1 MFCAISGEPP
11 KVPVVSKKSGL
22 VYEQRLIHKYINDN
36 GKDPVT
42 GDTLELDDLIE
53 IKSSPKTA
61 VPRPPQHSSIPS
73 LLTSLQNEYDAI
85 ILETFTLKKHYDNLR
100 QELAHALYAND
111 ASARVIARLLN
122 ERDQAREALASIQ
135 GTIGAGPSS
144 SRAAQDVEM
153 SDSTHAENGSS
164 AAAAAAAAVASAS
177 ASGLPA
183 DVVEIIDS
191 TAQRLSS
198 QRKAKSKRKA
208 PEGYATQATVAEFA
222 EVQSL
227 PSMHHAKPA
236 GVSCL
241 ALSADGNVLVTG
253 GNDKNVQV
261 YGRKEDQV
269 LATLKGH
276 TKRITHVA
284 VTGISDAPIGSEAA
298 SADAALPNYIVSASE
313 DGRVKVWEPTGATGA
328 KSQAYS
334 LSSTADV
341 HKGEVTGIDIHP
353 SEAFYGSAGRDG
365 TISLRSLADSS
376 ELARIDAELGDSY
389 ESFAF
394 HPDGQLAATGTST
407 GAIRIWEVKSGA
419 NASTIQTE
427 LGGRVSALHFSENG
441 YYLAAASDEGKAVE
455 VWDLRKLTAVGKLT
469 VDEGQDAK
477 SGVSAVKFDASL
489 QFLAVATDSVSVY
502 ANKTWNQLVKLE
514 GTQKLSGLAWDARD
528 GQVVVSSLD
537 RTVRTFGVAGA

>member
-22 VYEQRLIHKYINDN
+22 VYEQRLIQKYINDN

-53 IKSSPKTA
+53 IKSNPKTA

-85 ILETFTLKKHYDNLR
+85 ILETLTLKKHYDNLR

-144 SRAAQDVEM
+144 SRTAQDVEM
-153 SDSTHAENGSS
+153 SDSAPAENGS
-164 AAAAAAAAVASAS
+164 AASG
-177 ASGLPA
+177 SGLPA
-183 DVVEIIDS
+183 DVVEIVDS

-208 PEGYATQATVAEFA
+208 PEGYATQASVAEFA

-241 ALSADGNVLVTG
+241 TLSADGNVLVTG

-261 YGRKEDQV
+261 YDRKQDQV

-276 TKRITHVA
+276 TKRITRVA
-284 VTGISDAPIGSEAA
+284 VTGTSDAPIGSEAA
-298 SADAALPNYIVSASE
+298 GDEATLPEYIVSASE
-313 DGRVKVWEPTGATGA
+313 DGKVKVWTPSGATGA
-328 KSQAYS
+328 KAQAYA
-334 LSSTADV
+334 LSSTVDA
-341 HKGEVTGIDIHP
+341 HKGEVTGLDIHP
-353 SEAFYGSAGRDG
+353 SSTFFGSAGRDG
-365 TISLRSLADSS
+365 TWSLHNLSDGS
-376 ELARIDAELGDSY
+376 EILHLEPGLEDAY

-407 GAIRIWEVKSGA
+407 GAIRIWDIKSGS
-419 NASTIQTE
+419 NASTLQTE
-427 LGGRVSALHFSENG
+427 LSDRVSSLHFSENG
-441 YYLAAASDEGKAVE
+441 YYLAAASDKGKNVE

-469 VDEGQDAK
+469 VEEEGNT
-477 SGVSAVKFDASL
+477 GVSAVKFDPSL
-489 QFLAVATDSVSVY
+489 QLLAVATDNVNVY
-502 ANKTWNQLVKLE
+502 ANKSWSHLAKLE
-514 GTQKLSGLAWDARD
+514 GTANLTGLAWDHRD
-528 GQVVVSSLD
+528 GNIVVSSLD
-537 RTVRTFGVAGA
+537 RTVRTFGLAA

>member
-11 KVPVVSKKSGL
+11 KVPVVSRKSGL
-22 VYEQRLIHKYINDN
+22 IYEQRLINKYINDN

-42 GDTLELDDLIE
+42 GDALELDDLIE
-53 IKSSPKTA
+53 IKSNPKTA

-144 SRAAQDVEM
+144 SKAAHDVEM
-153 SDSTHAENGSS
+153 TDSAPAGNGASN
-164 AAAAAAAAVASAS
+164 AAAGN
-177 ASGLPA
+177 GLSTE
-183 DVVEIIDS
+183 VVEIIDA

-208 PEGYATQATVAEFA
+208 PEGYATQSSVASFA
-222 EVQSL
+222 ETQKL

-261 YGRKEDQV
+261 YDRKEDKV

-276 TKRITHVA
+276 TKRITRVA
-284 VTGISDAPIGSEAA
+284 VSGASDAPIGSEAA
-298 SADAALPNYIVSASE
+298 SDEAALPSYVVSASE
-313 DGRVKVWEPTGATGA
+313 DGKVKVWTPTGATGA
-328 KSQAYS
+328 KAQAYAVAHTGS
-334 LSSTADV
+334 P
-341 HKGEVTGIDIHP
+341 HQGEVTGLDVHP
-353 SEAFYGSAGRDG
+353 SGALFGSAGRDG
-365 TISLRSLADSS
+365 TLSLRSLDDGS
-376 ELARIDAELGDSY
+376 ELLRVDAGLGDAY

-394 HPDGQLAATGTST
+394 HPDGQLAATGTAQ
-407 GAIRIWEVKSGA
+407 GAIRIWDIKTGQNV
-419 NASTIQTE
+419 STLQTE
-427 LGGRVSALHFSENG
+427 LSGPVTALHFSENG
-441 YYLAAASDEGKAVE
+441 YYLAAASDQAKAVE
-455 VWDLRKLTAVGKLT
+455 VWDLRKLTAAGKMT
-469 VDEGQDAK
+469 VEEEGK
-477 SGVSAVKFDASL
+477 GGVSAVRFDPSL
-489 QFLAVATDSVSVY
+489 QFLAVATDSVTVY
-502 ANKTWNQLVKLE
+502 ANKSWAQLARME
-514 GTQKLSGLAWDARD
+514 GTANLTGLDWDHRD
-528 GQVVVSSLD
+528 GSIVVSSLD
-537 RTVRTFGVAGA
+537 RTVRTFGVSA

>member
-1 MFCAISGEPP
+1 M
-11 KVPVVSKKSGL
+11 
-22 VYEQRLIHKYINDN
+22 
-36 GKDPVT
+36 
-42 GDTLELDDLIE
+42 
-53 IKSSPKTA
+53 A

-144 SRAAQDVEM
+144 SRAAHDVDM
-153 SDSTHAENGSS
+153 SDSAENGSGAGADAGGNS
-164 AAAAAAAAVASAS
+164 F
-177 ASGLPA
+177 PA
-183 DVVEIIDS
+183 EVIDTIDS
-191 TAQRLSS
+191 TAQRLFA

-208 PEGYATQATVAEFA
+208 PEGYATQSTMAEFA
-222 EVQSL
+222 EMQSL

-261 YGRKEDQV
+261 YDRKEDQV

-276 TKRITHVA
+276 TKRITRVA
-284 VTGISDAPIGSEAA
+284 ITGTFDAPIGAEIA
-298 SADAALPNYIVSASE
+298 SDDAALPNYVVSASE
-313 DGRVKVWEPTGATGA
+313 DGKVKVWTPSGATGA
-328 KSQAYS
+328 KSQAYA
-334 LSSTADV
+334 LSHTMDA
-341 HKGEVTGIDIHP
+341 HKAEVTGLDIHP
-353 SEAFYGSAGRDG
+353 SNTFFGTAGRDG
-365 TISLRSLADSS
+365 ILSFHSLASG
-376 ELARIDAELGDSY
+376 AELLRLDPGFGESY

-407 GAIRIWEVKSGA
+407 SAIRIWDVKSGT

-427 LGGRVSALHFSENG
+427 LPGRVTSLHFSENG
-441 YYLAAASDEGKAVE
+441 YFLAVASDQGKQVE
-455 VWDLRKLTAVGKLT
+455 VWDLRKLAAVAKLT
-469 VDEGQDAK
+469 VEEDGKA
-477 SGVSAVKFDASL
+477 GVGAVRFDPSL
-489 QFLAVATDSVSVY
+489 QFLAVAADGVSVY
-502 ANKTWNQLVKLE
+502 ANKSWNLLAKVE
-514 GTQKLSGLAWDARD
+514 GSAHLTGLAWDHRD
-528 GQVVVSSLD
+528 GNIVVSSLD
-537 RTVRTFGVAGA
+537 RTVRTLGVAAT

>member
-42 GDTLELDDLIE
+42 GDVLGLEDIIE
-53 IKSSPKTA
+53 IKSNPKTA

-122 ERDQAREALASIQ
+122 ERDQAREALANIQ
-135 GTIGAGPSS
+135 GTIGAGPST

-153 SDSTHAENGSS
+153 TDSAPTEDH
-164 AAAAAAAAVASAS
+164 AAAI
-177 ASGLPA
+177 GNGPPA
-183 DVVEIIDS
+183 DIVDIIET
-191 TAQRLSS
+191 TAQSLSK

-208 PEGYATQATVAEFA
+208 PEGYATQESVGGFT
-222 EVQSL
+222 EVQNL

-236 GVSCL
+236 GVSCV

-261 YGRKEDQV
+261 YDRKEDQV

-276 TKRITHVA
+276 TKRIIHVA
-284 VTGISDAPIGSEAA
+284 ITGVSNAPVGV
-298 SADAALPNYIVSASE
+298 DAAGDSSLPAYIVSASE
-313 DGRVKVWEPTGATGA
+313 DGKVKVWQPTGATGP
-328 KSQAYS
+328 KSQAYA
-334 LSSTADV
+334 LSSTVDG
-341 HKGEVTGIDIHP
+341 HNGEVTGIDIHP
-353 SEAFYGSAGRDG
+353 SGQFFGTAGRDG
-365 TISLRSLADSS
+365 TLTLRSLSDGS
-376 ELARIDAELGDSY
+376 ELLRIDPELGDTY

-407 GAIRIWEVKSGA
+407 GAIRIWDVKSSSK
-419 NASTIQTE
+419 ASTLQTE
-427 LGGRVSALHFSENG
+427 LPGRVTSLHFSENG
-441 YYLAAASDEGKAVE
+441 YYLAAASDQGKHVE
-455 VWDLRKLTAVGKLT
+455 VWDLRKLSVVAKLT
-469 VDEGQDAK
+469 VEEDGKA
-477 SGVSAVKFDASL
+477 GVASVKFDPSL
-489 QFLAVATDSVSVY
+489 QFLAVATDAVNVY
-502 ANKTWNQLVKLE
+502 ANKSWHHLIKVEGAEKL
-514 GTQKLSGLAWDARD
+514 TGLAWDGRN
-528 GQVVVSSLD
+528 GNIVVSSLD
-537 RTVRTFGVAGA
+537 RTVRTIGLAV

>member
-11 KVPVVSKKSGL
+11 KVPVVSKKSSL
-22 VYEQRLIHKYINDN
+22 VYEQRLIQKYINDN

-42 GDTLELDDLIE
+42 GDTLDLDDLIE
-53 IKSSPKTA
+53 IKSNPKTA

-122 ERDQAREALASIQ
+122 ERDQAREALANIQ

-153 SDSTHAENGSS
+153 ADSAPAENGS
-164 AAAAAAAAVASAS
+164 A
-177 ASGLPA
+177 ASGSKLPS

-208 PEGYATQATVAEFA
+208 PEGYATQASVAEFA

-241 ALSADGNVLVTG
+241 TLSADGNVLVTG

-261 YGRKEDQV
+261 YDRKQDQV

-276 TKRITHVA
+276 TKRVTRVA
-284 VTGISDAPIGSEAA
+284 VTGTSDAPIGSEAA
-298 SADAALPNYIVSASE
+298 SEETTLPDYVVSASE
-313 DGRVKVWEPTGATGA
+313 DGKVKVWAPSGA
-328 KSQAYS
+328 KGAKAQVYA
-334 LSSTADV
+334 LSSTINA
-341 HKGEVTGIDIHP
+341 HKGEVTGLDIHP
-353 SEAFYGSAGRDG
+353 SGAFFGTAGRDG
-365 TISLRSLADSS
+365 TLTVRNLSDSAVIIRL
-376 ELARIDAELGDSY
+376 EAGLEDVY

-394 HPDGQLAATGTST
+394 HPDGQLAATGTSS
-407 GAIRIWEVKSGA
+407 GAIRIWDIKAGS
-419 NASTIQTE
+419 NASSLQTE
-427 LGGRVSALHFSENG
+427 LPGRVSSLHFSENG
-441 YYLAAASDEGKAVE
+441 YYLAAGSDEGKNVE
-455 VWDLRKLTAVGKLT
+455 VWDLRKLTAVGKL
-469 VDEGQDAK
+469 VIEEEG
-477 SGVSAVKFDASL
+477 STGVSAVKFDPSL
-489 QFLAVATDSVSVY
+489 QLLAVATDSVSVY
-502 ANKTWNQLVKLE
+502 ANKSWNHLAKLQ
-514 GTQKLSGLAWDARD
+514 GTANLTGLAWDHRD
-528 GQVVVSSLD
+528 GKIVVSSLD
-537 RTVRTFGVAGA
+537 RTVRTFGLAA

>member
-22 VYEQRLIHKYINDN
+22 VYEQRLIHKYINEN

-144 SRAAQDVEM
+144 SRAAQHVEM
-153 SDSTHAENGSS
+153 SDSTQAENGSG
-164 AAAAAAAAVASAS
+164 AAASAS

-208 PEGYATQATVAEFA
+208 PEGYATQATVAEYA

-261 YGRKEDQV
+261 YDRKEDQV

-276 TKRITHVA
+276 TKRITQVA
-284 VTGISDAPIGSEAA
+284 VTGISDAPIGSEAVTDA
-298 SADAALPNYIVSASE
+298 AALPNYIVSASE
-313 DGRVKVWEPTGATGA
+313 DGKVKVWEPTGATVA

-334 LSSTADV
+334 LSSSADA
-341 HKGEVTGIDIHP
+341 HKSEVTGIDIHP
-353 SEAFYGSAGRDG
+353 SGSFYGSAGRDG
-365 TISLRSLADSS
+365 TLSLRSLADGS
-376 ELARIDAELGDSY
+376 ELLRIDPQLGDSY

-427 LGGRVSALHFSENG
+427 LPGRVSLLHFSENG
-441 YYLAAASDEGKAVE
+441 YYLAAASDQGKAVE

-469 VDEGQDAK
+469 VEEDEDAK
-477 SGVSAVKFDASL
+477 SGVSAIKFDPSL
-489 QFLAVATDSVSVY
+489 QFLAVATDSINVY
-502 ANKTWNQLVKLE
+502 ANKSWNHLVKVE
-514 GTQKLSGLAWDARD
+514 GTQKLTGLAWDARD

-537 RTVRTFGVAGA
+537 RTIRTFGVAA

>member
-1 MFCAISGEPP
+1 M
-11 KVPVVSKKSGL
+11 
-22 VYEQRLIHKYINDN
+22 
-36 GKDPVT
+36 
-42 GDTLELDDLIE
+42 
-53 IKSSPKTA
+53 
-61 VPRPPQHSSIPS
+61 
-73 LLTSLQNEYDAI
+73 LTSLQNEYDAI

-153 SDSTHAENGSS
+153 SDPAHAENGS
-164 AAAAAAAAVASAS
+164 AAAAGPAT

-183 DVVEIIDS
+183 DVVEMIDS

-198 QRKAKSKRKA
+198 QRRAKSKRKA
-208 PEGYATQATVAEFA
+208 PEGYATQTTVAQFVET
-222 EVQSL
+222 QNL

-236 GVSCL
+236 GVLCL
-241 ALSADGNVLVTG
+241 ALSADGNVIVTG

-261 YGRKEDQV
+261 YDRKEDQV

-276 TKRITHVA
+276 TKRITQVA
-284 VTGISDAPIGSEAA
+284 VTGVSDAPIGSEATGGGA
-298 SADAALPNYIVSASE
+298 VLPNYIVSASE
-313 DGRVKVWEPTGATGA
+313 DGKVKVWKPTGATGA
-328 KSQAYS
+328 KSQAYA
-334 LSSTADV
+334 LSSTADA
-341 HKGEVTGIDIHP
+341 HKSEVTGVDVHP

-365 TISLRSLADSS
+365 TLSFRSLADSA
-376 ELARIDAELGDSY
+376 ELLRIDADLGDSY

-427 LGGRVSALHFSENG
+427 LPGRVSSLHFSENG
-441 YYLAAASDEGKAVE
+441 YYLAAASDQGKEVE
-455 VWDLRKLTAVGKLT
+455 VWDLRKLKVTGKLT
-469 VDEGQDAK
+469 VEDDGT
-477 SGVSAVKFDASL
+477 SGVSAIKFDPSL
-489 QFLAVATDSVSVY
+489 QFLAVTTDSIHVY
-502 ANKTWNQLVKLE
+502 ANKSWDHLAKLE
-514 GTQKLSGLAWDARD
+514 GIERLTGLAWDARD
-528 GQVVVSSLD
+528 GGVVVSSLD
-537 RTVRTFGVAGA
+537 RTVRAFGVAA

>member
-1 MFCAISGEPP
+1 M
-11 KVPVVSKKSGL
+11 L
-22 VYEQRLIHKYINDN
+22 
-36 GKDPVT
+36 
-42 GDTLELDDLIE
+42 
-53 IKSSPKTA
+53 TA
-61 VPRPPQHSSIPS
+61 
-73 LLTSLQNEYDAI
+73 LQNEYDAI

-144 SRAAQDVEM
+144 SRVAQDVEM
-153 SDSTHAENGSS
+153 SDSATHAENGSS
-164 AAAAAAAAVASAS
+164 AAAAS

-183 DVVEIIDS
+183 EIVEVIDS
-191 TAQRLSS
+191 TAQKLSS
-198 QRKAKSKRKA
+198 QRRAKSKRKA

-222 EVQSL
+222 EVHNL

-241 ALSADGNVLVTG
+241 ALSANGNLLVTG

-261 YGRKEDQV
+261 YDRKEDSV

-276 TKRITHVA
+276 TKKITHVA
-284 VTGISDAPIGSEAA
+284 VSGASDAPIGSEVAA
-298 SADAALPNYIVSASE
+298 DDAALPSYIISASE
-313 DGRVKVWEPTGATGA
+313 DGKVKVWEPTGETGP
-328 KSQAYS
+328 KSQAYA
-334 LSSTADV
+334 LSSTADA
-341 HKGEVTGIDIHP
+341 HKSEVTGVDIHP

-365 TISLRSLADSS
+365 TLSLRSLANGS
-376 ELARIDAELGDSY
+376 ELARIDPGLGDSY

-394 HPDGQLAATGTST
+394 HPDGQLAGTGTST

-427 LGGRVSALHFSENG
+427 LPGRVTSLHFSENG
-441 YYLAAASDEGKAVE
+441 YYLAAASDEGKTVE

-469 VDEGQDAK
+469 VEEGGK
-477 SGVSAVKFDASL
+477 TGVSAVKFDASL
-489 QFLAVATDSVSVY
+489 QFLAVATDSVNVY
-502 ANKTWNQLVKLE
+502 ANKSWNHVAKLD
-514 GTQKLSGLAWDARD
+514 GTSKLTGLAWDARN

-537 RTVRTFGVAGA
+537 RTVRTFGVGS

>member
-135 GTIGAGPSS
+135 GTIGAGPST

-153 SDSTHAENGSS
+153 ADSPNAENG
-164 AAAAAAAAVASAS
+164 AE
-177 ASGLPA
+177 ASGSALPA
-183 DVVEIIDS
+183 DVVEIIGS

-198 QRKAKSKRKA
+198 QRRAKSKRKA
-208 PEGYATQATVAEFA
+208 PEGYATQETVAGFT

-236 GVSCL
+236 GVSCI
-241 ALSADGNVLVTG
+241 ALSSNGNVLVTG

-261 YGRKEDQV
+261 YDRKEDQV

-276 TKRITHVA
+276 TKRILHVA
-284 VTGISDAPIGSEAA
+284 VTGTSNAPIGSEAA
-298 SADAALPNYIVSASE
+298 SDGAALPNYIVSASE
-313 DGRVKVWEPTGATGA
+313 DGKVKVWEPTGQTGA
-328 KSQAYS
+328 KSQAYAV
-334 LSSTADV
+334 SSTADV
-341 HKGEVTGIDIHP
+341 HNGDVTGIDIHP
-353 SEAFYGSAGRDG
+353 SEAFFGTAGRDG
-365 TISLRSLADSS
+365 TLTLRSLSDGS
-376 ELARIDAELGDSY
+376 ELLNLNPELGDSY

-394 HPDGQLAATGTST
+394 HPDGQLAATGTTS
-407 GAIRIWEVKSGA
+407 GAIRIWDIKSGS

-427 LGGRVSALHFSENG
+427 LPGRVTSLHFSENG
-441 YYLAAASDEGKAVE
+441 YYLAAGSDQGKQVE
-455 VWDLRKLTAVGKLT
+455 VWDLRKLLNVAKITVEEEGKT
-469 VDEGQDAK
+469 
-477 SGVSAVKFDASL
+477 GVSSVKFDPSL
-489 QFLAVATDSVSVY
+489 QFLAVATDAVNVY
-502 ANKTWNQLVKLE
+502 ANKSWKPLAKLE
-514 GTQKLSGLAWDARD
+514 GTEKLTGLAWDGRD
-528 GQVVVSSLD
+528 GNVVVSSLD
-537 RTVRTFGVAGA
+537 RTVRTFGVSA

>member
-11 KVPVVSKKSGL
+11 KVPLVSKKSGL

-153 SDSTHAENGSS
+153 SDSAHGENGTT
-164 AAAAAAAAVASAS
+164 AATTS

-183 DVVEIIDS
+183 EIVEKIDS

-198 QRKAKSKRKA
+198 QRRAKAKRKA
-208 PEGYATQATVAEFA
+208 PEGYATQAIVSEFA
-222 EVQSL
+222 EVQKL

-241 ALSADGNVLVTG
+241 ALSGDGSVVVTG

-261 YGRKEDQV
+261 YDRREDQV

-276 TKRITHVA
+276 TKRITQVA
-284 VTGISDAPIGSEAA
+284 ITGISDAPIGSEAA
-298 SADAALPNYIVSASE
+298 TDAAVLPSYIVSASE
-313 DGRVKVWEPTGATGA
+313 DGKVKVWEPSGATGA
-328 KSQAYS
+328 KAQAYA
-334 LSSTADV
+334 LSSTSEA
-341 HKGEVTGIDIHP
+341 HKSEVTGVDIHP

-365 TISLRSLADSS
+365 AISFRSLTDGS
-376 ELARIDAELGDSY
+376 ELLLINADLGDSY

-394 HPDGQLAATGTST
+394 HPDGQLAATGTSA
-407 GAIRIWEVKSGA
+407 GAVRIWEVKSGA

-427 LGGRVSALHFSENG
+427 LPGRVSSLHFSENG
-441 YYLAAASDEGKAVE
+441 YYLAAASDEGKQVE

-469 VDEGQDAK
+469 VEEEGK
-477 SGVSAVKFDASL
+477 TGVSAVRFDPSL
-489 QFLAVATDSVSVY
+489 QFLAVTTDSINVY
-502 ANKTWNQLVKLE
+502 ANKSWNHLVKLE
-514 GTQKLSGLAWDARD
+514 GTERLTGLAWDAKD
-528 GQVVVSSLD
+528 GSVVVSSLD
-537 RTVRTFGVAGA
+537 RTVRSFGIAA